1 MKVGFI
7 LSCQSTRLT
16 LTSLADYGDTT
27 DEEDV
32 PASATTR
39 PERLMH
45 QPLFSSLDMYG
56 QASSSVVPSPF
67 KVPTIPATPRR
78 GPRMGSWVAD
88 RTKPFAM
95 IDCTGD
101 NMVIVP
107 AKRPARAI
115 NTPTRWDFSMVS
127 TANTSPI
134 NPQHNWPMDDSEVD
148 FTDFSALNT
157 DPMLASEPD
166 VMPSTLLPTAP
177 SSQAQDQ
184 TLASSSVFF
193 PVDEMGD
200 FGSMFPVDDQ
210 NVDED
215 DDEDLLRVE
224 DFIDF
229 GVSSEDEGDERDE
242 EPVFADTTTPP
253 TPASSSPTGTDARRQ
268 SQPVTSSS
276 QDLLKHLDK
285 GYVGSFRRSQPYHQ
299 AHLRRPQGGLSLNS
313 HAFRGGRITAGH
325 SSLVAQKKRKLSDS
339 FGSRPALGKRK
350 LSNRR

>member
-7 LSCQSTRLT
+7 YCWQSARLT

-32 PASATTR
+32 PASATTK
-39 PERLMH
+39 PERLMR
-45 QPLFSSLDMYG
+45 QPLFPSLDTYS
-56 QASSSVVPSPF
+56 QASSPVVPSPF
-67 KVPTIPATPRR
+67 KVPTTPATPRR

-88 RTKPFAM
+88 RTRPFAM

-107 AKRPARAI
+107 AKRPARII
-115 NTPTRWDFSMVS
+115 NTPKRWDSSMVS
-127 TANTSPI
+127 TTNTSPI
-134 NPQHNWPMDDSEVD
+134 NPQQNWPMDDSEVD
-148 FTDFSALNT
+148 FTDFSALT
-157 DPMLASEPD
+157 ADPMLASEPD

-177 SSQAQDQ
+177 SSLTQDQ
-184 TLASSSVFF
+184 PFMSSSVFF

-200 FGSMFPVDDQ
+200 LGSMFPSEDQ

-229 GVSSEDEGDERDE
+229 GVSSEDEGDEGEE
-242 EPVFADTTTPP
+242 EPVFAETTTLP
-253 TPASSSPTGTDARRQ
+253 TPASTSPSGTDARRKPP
-268 SQPVTSSS
+268 PVTSSS
-276 QDLLKHLDK
+276 QDLLRHLDK
-285 GYVGSFRRSQPYHQ
+285 GHAASFRRSQPYHQ
-299 AHLRRPQGGLSLNS
+299 AHLRRPQGGLSLAS
-313 HAFRGGRITAGH
+313 HAFRGGRNTAGN

>member
-7 LSCQSTRLT
+7 YCCQSARLT

-45 QPLFSSLDMYG
+45 QPLFSSLDIHS

-67 KVPTIPATPRR
+67 KVPTTPATPRR

-107 AKRPARAI
+107 AKQPADTI
-115 NTPTRWDFSMVS
+115 NTPMRWDFSMVS
-127 TANTSPI
+127 NANTSPI
-134 NPQHNWPMDDSEVD
+134 NPQQNWGMDDSEVD
-148 FTDFSALNT
+148 FTDFSALT
-157 DPMLASEPD
+157 ADPMLASEPD

-177 SSQAQDQ
+177 SSQTQDQ
-184 TLASSSVFF
+184 TFASSSVFF
-193 PVDEMGD
+193 PVDEIGD

-215 DDEDLLRVE
+215 DDEELLRVE

-229 GVSSEDEGDERDE
+229 GVSSEDEGDE
-242 EPVFADTTTPP
+242 EPGFAETTTLP
-253 TPASSSPTGTDARRQ
+253 TPVSTSPAGTDAHRQ
-268 SQPVTSSS
+268 SQPVNSSS
-276 QDLLKHLDK
+276 QDLLKHLDR

-299 AHLRRPQGGLSLNS
+299 AHLRRPQGGISLNS
-313 HAFRGGRITAGH
+313 QPFRGGRNTAGH
-325 SSLVAQKKRKLSDS
+325 GSLVAQKKRKLSDT

-350 LSNRR
+350 LSTRR

>member
-7 LSCQSTRLT
+7 FSCHSAALT

-45 QPLFSSLDMYG
+45 QPPFSSLDTYS
-56 QASSSVVPSPF
+56 QAGSSVVPSPF
-67 KVPTIPATPRR
+67 KVPTTPATSRR

-95 IDCTGD
+95 IDYTGD

-115 NTPTRWDFSMVS
+115 NTPARWDFSMVS

-134 NPQHNWPMDDSEVD
+134 NPQHNRPLDDSEVD
-148 FTDFSALNT
+148 FTDFSALT
-157 DPMLASEPD
+157 ADPMLASEPD

-177 SSQAQDQ
+177 SSQTQDQ
-184 TLASSSVFF
+184 VFAPSSVFF

-200 FGSMFPVDDQ
+200 FSSMFPVDDQ

-215 DDEDLLRVE
+215 DEEDLLRVE

-229 GVSSEDEGDERDE
+229 GVSSEDEGDERHE
-242 EPVFADTTTPP
+242 EPVIADTTTPP
-253 TPASSSPTGTDARRQ
+253 TPASTSPTGTDARRQ

-313 HAFRGGRITAGH
+313 HAFRGGRNTAGH
-325 SSLVAQKKRKLSDS
+325 SSFVAQKKRKLSDS
-339 FGSRPALGKRK
+339 FGSRPVLGKRK